1 MSRFILLLSFLLWST
16 GGPLLREARM
26 PLANYVAAANLVGVG
41 FLLIL
46 FWRRIRGGVAG
57 LPRVRTWALCVVSA
71 ANVLTAAAAVFHTKI
86 GNVII
91 LHYIA
96 PVLVALFSPMVLGEK
111 PGGRAW
117 SALGVSLIGLALFG
131 SEEVDFTGRT
141 EMTGVI
147 LAFVSAFAYA
157 TVILLIRG
165 DATRGADPIALTV
178 LQSTFLWVCVLPFMD
193 ANAFHLRGVAIASLA
208 GVLHLSLAAVLY
220 VTALRH
226 IPAAVASILGYSEIV
241 FALIWGAVLYGEEVT
256 VVKAAAAALIAIAGF
271 IALKARAAEVPPP
284 PGI

>member
-1 MSRFILLLSFLLWST
+1 MSRIILLLSFLLWST

-41 FLLIL
+41 IL
-46 FWRRIRGGVAG
+46 VVIFGRRIRAGIPG
-57 LPRVRTWALCVVSA
+57 LPRGRTWALCLVSA
-71 ANVLTAAAAVFHTKI
+71 VNVLTAAAAVYHTKI

-96 PVLVALFSPMVLGEK
+96 PVIVALFSPVVLGEK

-117 SALGVSLIGLALFG
+117 TALAISMAGLGLFG
-131 SEEVDFTGRT
+131 REEVDFTGGR

-147 LAFVSAFAYA
+147 LAFSSAFAYA

-165 DATRGADPIALTV
+165 DATRGADPITLTV
-178 LQSTFLWVCVLPFMD
+178 LQSAFLWVCVLPFLD
-193 ANAFHLRGVAIASLA
+193 VGAFHARGIAIASLA
-208 GVLHLSLAAVLY
+208 GILHLSLAAVLY

-241 FALIWGAVLYGEEVT
+241 FALIWGAVLYGEEVSAM
-256 VVKAAAAALIAIAGF
+256 KAAAAALIAIAGAV
-271 IALKARAAEVPPP
+271 ALRARALEVPAP